1 MPHDLPDFANEPA
14 TDPGGGLEAR
24 SGQVR
29 RVRID
34 LAYDGTDF
42 AGWARQPDQ
51 RTVQGVLEAAL
62 AVVLRLSEPPGVTV
76 AGRTDAGVHAR
87 GQVVHGDFQEL
98 PSRRWLNSVLPPDVR
113 VREVTAAPAG
123 FDARFSALARRYS
136 YRISDAQGGYAFDP
150 LRRHDTLSWHRRL
163 DADAMNA
170 AADRLLGEHD
180 FAGYCKKREGA
191 TTIRRLLTLHWQR
204 GVDDVLEATVRADAF
219 CHSMVRALVG
229 ALIAVGEGRRDI
241 GWPERVL
248 TGGARDSG
256 VLVVPAHGL
265 CLEEVT
271 YPPDAELEARSEVTR
286 QMRTLSIGR
295 ADEQDVTIR

>member
-1 MPHDLPDFANEPA
+1 VTVEPA
-14 TDPGGGLEAR
+14 TEIGGGLDAR
-24 SGQVR
+24 PEDVVR
-29 RVRID
+29 ARID
-34 LAYDGTDF
+34 LAYDGTAF

-62 AVVLRLSEPPGVTV
+62 GVVLRLSEPPGVTV

-87 GQVVHGDFQEL
+87 AQVAHGDFEKL
-98 PSRRWLNSVLPPDVR
+98 PSRRWLNSVLPADVR
-113 VREVTAAPAG
+113 VQSVTAAPPG
-123 FDARFSALARRYS
+123 FDARFSAMARRYS
-136 YRISDAQGGYAFDP
+136 YRISDAVSGYAFDP
-150 LRRHDTLSWHRRL
+150 LRRHDTLSWPRHL
-163 DADAMNA
+163 DESAMNA
-170 AADRLLGEHD
+170 AADLLLGEHD

-204 GVDDVLEATVRADAF
+204 DAEGVLTATVRADAF

-229 ALIAVGEGRRDI
+229 ALIAVGEGRRATS
-241 GWPERVL
+241 WPEQVL
-248 TGGARDSG
+248 KGRARDGG

-271 YPPDAELEARSEVTR
+271 YPPDEELAARSQVTR
-286 QMRTLSIGR
+286 RLRTLPIGL